1 MPLIDPPVI
10 VRVRKYE
17 EGRERGGWWP
27 VFTKIGATIGAAWTF
42 PSWNGGGLIS
52 WFSHAA
58 GGRTQRILPNSR
70 YSVIHCEVVPLPEEE
85 RERERDLFTIYVC
98 TSRIKFDGRPRK
110 KVFPN
115 PQRDLSARRHEFLAD
130 DRTSQ
135 VWHCPLFSA
144 FVDERSLEPTKF
156 RWISN
161 LWERFEYH
169 VNVSKFFFFFLL
181 LWWSRDTNFILV
193 ALYLCGRSLAKFSI
207 KLYLMTR

>member
-1 MPLIDPPVI
+1 MFAFASM
-10 VRVRKYE
+10 RRA
-17 EGRERGGWWP
+17 EG
-27 VFTKIGATIGAAWTF
+27 
-42 PSWNGGGLIS
+42 
-52 WFSHAA
+52 A
-58 GGRTQRILPNSR
+58 GGQCLRRLERRSGRRGRFHRGMVVAWFPDFHAQIDTRCAFFQTHDTH
-70 YSVIHCEVVPLPEEE
+70 SVIHCEVVPLPEEE

-115 PQRDLSARRHEFLAD
+115 PQRDLSRHESLAD

-161 LWERFEYH
+161 LWERFVEYH

-181 LWWSRDTNFILV
+181 LWWSRDINFILV
-193 ALYLCGRSLAKFSI
+193 ALYLCGRSLQNSLWSYI
-207 KLYLMTR
+207 